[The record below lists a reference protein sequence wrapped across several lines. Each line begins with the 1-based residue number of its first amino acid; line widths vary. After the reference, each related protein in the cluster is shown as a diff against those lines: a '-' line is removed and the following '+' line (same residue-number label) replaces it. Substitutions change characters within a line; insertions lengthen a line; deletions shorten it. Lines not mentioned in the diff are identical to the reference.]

1 VLKHTN
7 TKPAYAACLGEENTM
22 RKAYLAAIAAGALAQ
37 SGCATGGGY
46 GGDPRMIAARHADV
60 IARAAARFA
69 TWPRRR

>member
-1 VLKHTN
+1 MTVV
-7 TKPAYAACLGEENTM
+7 A
-22 RKAYLAAIAAGALAQ
+22 
-37 SGCATGGGY
+37 GGGY